1 MPLNGGT
8 ICPKQAITCSMA
20 VGLSCGGQQG
30 CGGSSAHAV
39 YFSNEAVMTLVLE
52 HVQWAS
58 SCCLSC
64 SCLKAEFQIQL

>member
-1 MPLNGGT
+1 
-8 ICPKQAITCSMA
+8 MA

-58 SCCLSC
+58 SCP
-64 SCLKAEFQIQL
+64 A